1 MYLKYPYI
9 YIRVDLI
16 TLEFNFVLMG
26 RIRGGALQRGIV
38 QILELSGQ
46 LNTEHSSKLWINF
59 DSW

>member
-46 LNTEHSSKLWINF
+46 LNTEHSSKL
-59 DSW
+59 